1 MKLKIMSFNIQHG
14 RNNNL
19 PGDVIDLPLMV
30 KTVKD
35 CAPDI
40 VGFQEVR
47 QGTDPEKAF
56 WCPDEPKFFKD
67 ELGGDCHFGAAFYL
81 EPSCYYGNALWS
93 KHPYE
98 KIETIK
104 IPDVPKEEHVEG
116 FYYES
121 RTIIRADY
129 VFNGKPLTVLTS
141 HFGLGPQERDNAV
154 DLIYSIAESTD
165 NPIILM
171 GDFNMIPDN
180 YNIERLSKIFT
191 DVHVHLGKDELT
203 FSSNNPH
210 LRIDY
215 IFSRGLKILSAEV
228 VKVIASDHFP
238 ITAEFEL

>member
-47 QGTDPEKAF
+47 KGTDPAKRF
-56 WCPDEPKFFKD
+56 WCPDEPSYFAS
-67 ELGGDCHFGAAFYL
+67 ELGGECHFANAFTM
-81 EPSCYYGNALWS
+81 EPDCYYGNALWS
-93 KHPYE
+93 KY
-98 KIETIK
+98 KWNNVETLM
-104 IPDVPKEEHVEG
+104 IPDVPKEDHVEG
-116 FYYES
+116 FYYET
-121 RTIIRADY
+121 RNMIRADY
-129 VFNGKPLTVLTS
+129 DFGGKKLIVITS

-154 DLIYSIAESTD
+154 DMIYSIAESTD
-165 NPIILM
+165 DPIILM

-180 YNIERLSKIFT
+180 YNVQRLSQILT
-191 DVHVHLGKDELT
+191 DVHKTLGEDELT
-203 FSSNNPH
+203 FSSHDPH

-215 IFSRGLKILSAEV
+215 MFTRGVKILSAKV
-228 VKVIASDHFP
+228 HKVIASDHFP